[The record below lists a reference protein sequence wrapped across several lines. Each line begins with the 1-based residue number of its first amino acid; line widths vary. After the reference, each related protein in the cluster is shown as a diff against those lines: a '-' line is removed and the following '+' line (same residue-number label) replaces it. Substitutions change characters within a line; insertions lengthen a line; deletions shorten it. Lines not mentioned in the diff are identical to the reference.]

1 MKIINSLV
9 IIALVG
15 ASLTSCVVP
24 EYTGGSVAPLTS
36 SLTFGTY
43 ETLPTNYVGDAYY
56 YQSRYYYG
64 GNYQN
69 GNYIYQGRPYSSR
82 YYYNGNYYYGG
93 RHEHRD
99 SRLPQRSVSNP
110 YRSGGQGQSYNR
122 DHNRDRN

>member
-1 MKIINSLV
+1 MKFINLLV
-9 IIALVG
+9 IVASVG
-15 ASLTSCVVP
+15 ATLNSCVVSDYP
-24 EYTGGSVAPLTS
+24 GGPVTPLAS

-99 SRLPQRSVSNP
+99 SRFSQRSMRKK
-110 YRSGGQGQSYNR
+110 YRSGGQIRSENR
-122 DHNRDRN
+122 VHNRDRN